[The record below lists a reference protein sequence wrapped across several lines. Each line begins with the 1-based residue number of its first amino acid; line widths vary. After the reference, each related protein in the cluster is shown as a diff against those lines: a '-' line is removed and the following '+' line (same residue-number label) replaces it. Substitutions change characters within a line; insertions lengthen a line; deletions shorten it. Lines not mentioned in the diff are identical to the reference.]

1 MSTPLRKVLTAHPGT
16 TLFVLWV
23 SLIGMIGY
31 LAFTT
36 FGTFRDANELIRE
49 RATAYAHLIAAHD
62 KFYFDRAQGLL
73 MEIEDHLTYED
84 LNTDVSPKR
93 REEIEKLLHT
103 HRDRLKGIA
112 SFTII
117 GADGIRRYGVV
128 GKNFTDLNDR
138 GYFKSLKSGPNNTFV
153 SPNEDGRASGKNGIH
168 VARRVAFGDKFGGVI
183 VINLAI
189 AEVFEP
195 FYASLALGPSSSIT
209 LRSKNKLLSRYPA
222 SSAVFGQEI
231 PDSSPITRLI
241 KSGLEQGYALSDSP
255 VDGIRRLASFE
266 QLEGT
271 EIYAVV
277 GLSHDEAMAGPYQE
291 IISDI
296 VAAIVAILAGV
307 IATIGIRKLVHS
319 RDSIQKVAHRDVLTG
334 LSNRQYLVDT
344 FPQILVATSKANS
357 YLGMIFIDLD
367 NFKLVN
373 DTLGHSNGDL
383 LLAAVADRFR
393 AAADAQDEVIRIGGD
408 EFIVI
413 HRVNEGDP
421 KDSTEKICWKLLQ
434 ALQEPFA
441 IAGESIA
448 TGASLGASIYPFH
461 GKTMD
466 ELSRKA
472 DLAMYRGKAFG
483 KGVYT
488 IYYPGLEDAHAKEN
502 LSTHSELV
510 GALERKEFALFFE
523 PSVSLESGRTAGV
536 EVLLRWKK
544 EDGNFVS
551 ANKFIDVAE
560 QNGLIIPIGKW
571 VIEETCRYAAAWLA
585 KGMPEIVFSVN
596 ISAVQIN
603 QSDIEKIIVQAIND
617 SRIPARMI
625 QLEITESVMLA
636 DNEVVQGRIERL
648 HNMGI
653 KFAVDDFGTG
663 YSSLAYLHRYAVD
676 TIKIDRSFGDLA
688 ASDPSKRPLLAAI
701 VGMGKA
707 MNLTT
712 VAEGVERSDSLLL
725 LQSLGCDEAQGYI
738 FSRPLSLEGLVEFV
752 REFEYTPPVAKP
764 VVSIA

>member
-1 MSTPLRKVLTAHPGT
+1 M
-16 TLFVLWV
+16 
-23 SLIGMIGY
+23 
-31 LAFTT
+31 
-36 FGTFRDANELIRE
+36 
-49 RATAYAHLIAAHD
+49 
-62 KFYFDRAQGLL
+62 
-73 MEIEDHLTYED
+73 
-84 LNTDVSPKR
+84 
-93 REEIEKLLHT
+93 
-103 HRDRLKGIA
+103 
-112 SFTII
+112 
-117 GADGIRRYGVV
+117 
-128 GKNFTDLNDR
+128 
-138 GYFKSLKSGPNNTFV
+138 
-153 SPNEDGRASGKNGIH
+153 
-168 VARRVAFGDKFGGVI
+168 
-183 VINLAI
+183 
-189 AEVFEP
+189 
-195 FYASLALGPSSSIT
+195 
-209 LRSKNKLLSRYPA
+209 
-222 SSAVFGQEI
+222 
-231 PDSSPITRLI
+231 
-241 KSGLEQGYALSDSP
+241 
-255 VDGIRRLASFE
+255 
-266 QLEGT
+266 
-271 EIYAVV
+271 
-277 GLSHDEAMAGPYQE
+277 
-291 IISDI
+291 
-296 VAAIVAILAGV
+296 
-307 IATIGIRKLVHS
+307 HS
-319 RDSIQKVAHRDVLTG
+319 RDSIQMVAHRDVLTG
-334 LSNRQYLVDT
+334 LSNRQYLVDN
-344 FPQILVATSKANS
+344 FPQILEETSNANA
-357 YLGMIFIDLD
+357 YLGLIFIDLD

-383 LLAAVADRFR
+383 LLAAVANRFR
-393 AAADAQDEVIRIGGD
+393 LAVDAQDEVIRIGGD

-413 HRVNEGDP
+413 HRMVEGDP
-421 KDSTEKICWKLLQ
+421 KDSTEKVCWKLLQ
-434 ALQEPFA
+434 ALQEPFT

-488 IYYPGLEDAHAKEN
+488 VYYPGLEDAHAKES
-502 LSTHSELV
+502 LTTHSELV
-510 GALERKEFALFFE
+510 GAIERKEFAIFFE
-523 PSVSLESGRTAGV
+523 PSVSLGTGRTVGV

-544 EDGNFVS
+544 EDANYVS
-551 ANKFIDVAE
+551 AGKFIDVAE
-560 QNGLIIPIGKW
+560 KNGLIIPIGKW

-648 HNMGI
+648 HNLGI

-712 VAEGVERSDSLLL
+712 VAEGVERGDSLLL

-738 FSRPLSLEGLVEFV
+738 FSRPLSLEGLVEFF
-752 REFEYTPPVAKP
+752 REFEYTPPVARP
-764 VVSIA
+764 VVAIA